1 MYLYTPLSNLPR
13 YPVVTSPD
21 GLVPDLKKATGVGE
35 EEEVVGGGDEADEA
49 DDDEDDDDEDDDD
62 EDDDEDDDDEDDE
75 DDDEDDELVWV
86 VLKLPSQQLAALVSQ
101 RLLKQSSSV
110 PRE

>member
-13 YPVVTSPD
+13 YPVVSSPD
-21 GLVPDLKKATGVGE
+21 GLVPDLKKVTGVGE

-49 DDDEDDDDEDDDD
+49 DDDEDDDDEDD
-62 EDDDEDDDDEDDE
+62 
-75 DDDEDDELVWV
+75 ELVWV

-101 RLLKQSSSV
+101 RLLKHSPSV